1 MIYMNLQIVL
11 NTQIIPYLNQ
21 AAQRILAK
29 IFLPKQI
36 QKSKIA
42 KQKNHLIIPVTWNP
56 EYSPTCSLL
65 ARVYSALL
73 STCEFVIVF

>member
-42 KQKNHLIIPVTWNP
+42 KQKNHLIIPVT
-56 EYSPTCSLL
+56 
-65 ARVYSALL
+65 
-73 STCEFVIVF
+73 